1 MAHSVPGY
9 GTSVIRDL
17 IPYEL
22 GGTVDHVL
30 AADGVRC
37 KLEIPAKWL
46 RRRTSQRD
54 AFARPGA
61 CKVELIFRYM
71 FDEKLPCSVPCG
83 KASAPCCV
91 RQGRKARREAK
102 RAAIRAELAHFK

>member
-1 MAHSVPGY
+1 MGIGMLSNGSGRISVRWHWQPDGRPPDGLVLEWFETGGPPVVAHSVPGY

-30 AADGVRC
+30 SADGVRC

-46 RRRTSQRD
+46 RRRTSQRNGLN
-54 AFARPGA
+54 GA
-61 CKVELIFRYM
+61 
-71 FDEKLPCSVPCG
+71 G
-83 KASAPCCV
+83 KQLHASS
-91 RQGRKARREAK
+91 
-102 RAAIRAELAHFK
+102 